1 MKRYRALGG
10 TKCCRTGNQ
19 ALSFSIAN
27 LCRFSGRLTLLRGTP
42 VCFRQG
48 LHLTLVCV
56 CENRR
61 RCLPCRLVSCICLDL
76 YLYIRVRL
84 LIIVTVSF
92 LLCCLTVIP
101 VCLRSCACASASAT
115 SVSYSVSVISRPKT
129 PVVPPFSVHTRN
141 NATYLV
147 NPT

>member
-1 MKRYRALGG
+1 MLPDWDRALLL
-10 TKCCRTGNQ
+10 CQ
-19 ALSFSIAN
+19 FSIAI
-27 LCRFSGRLTLLRGTP
+27 FAQVFERLTLLRGTP

-92 LLCCLTVIP
+92 LLCCLTVIS
-101 VCLRSCACASASAT
+101 VCLCSCACASASAA
-115 SVSYSVSVISRPKT
+115 SVSSSVSVISRSKT
-129 PVVPPFSVHTRN
+129 SVVSPCSTYARD
-141 NATYLV
+141 NATPQYPHSV
-147 NPT
+147 AF